1 MSSGGL
7 LYLEVN
13 GDIIRGGAGRGP
25 LVVGFDVVT
34 RHLLLRLALCE
45 LRSEDGGGGGA
56 RI

>member
-34 RHLLLRLALCE
+34 RHLLLRLAGV
-45 LRSEDGGGGGA
+45 LRRPAAVRAE
-56 RI
+56 I

>member
-45 LRSEDGGGGGA
+45 RRSEDGGGGGA

>member
-34 RHLLLRLALCE
+34 RHLLLRLAGVLPRLVVVRAE
-45 LRSEDGGGGGA
+45 L
-56 RI
+56 